1 MKKIICLVVVVLM
14 IAAVAIA
21 AKKMVITEKNL
32 PDLKGTWEGILSFGE
47 FDAGT
52 SPVKLE
58 ILNDSVPV
66 KARLTIWNVPNQLTI
81 RLGASGGQQVL
92 EFEDGTITSQ
102 GTLMWVGAA
111 AKNFFEVSLSGE
123 KKLAAWYYYK
133 GMKGDATLKKK

>member
-32 PDLKGTWEGILSFGE
+32 FGLKGTWEGILSFGE
-47 FDAGT
+47 FDWGT

-66 KARLTIWNVPNQLTI
+66 KARLTISKVPDQLAI
-81 RLGASGGQQVL
+81 RLGASSGQQVL
-92 EFEDGTITSQ
+92 EFDDGTITSQ

-123 KKLAAWYYYK
+123 KKLGAWYYYR

>member
-1 MKKIICLVVVVLM
+1 MKNIICLVLALLM

-32 PDLKGTWEGILSFGE
+32 SGLKGTWEGILSFGE

-52 SPVKLE
+52 SSVKLE

-66 KARLTIWNVPNQLTI
+66 KARLTIWKVPDQLAI
-81 RLGASGGQQVL
+81 RLGASSGQQVF
-92 EFEDGTITSQ
+92 EFDDGTITSQ

-111 AKNFFEVSLSGE
+111 AKNFFEVSLTSE
-123 KKLAAWYYYK
+123 KKLEAWYYYK

>member
-1 MKKIICLVVVVLM
+1 MKKIICLVLVVLM

-58 ILNDSVPV
+58 ILNISVPV
-66 KARLTIWNVPNQLTI
+66 KARLTIRNVPD
-81 RLGASGGQQVL
+81 RLATRFGATGGEQVL
-92 EFEDGTITSQ
+92 EFNDGTITSQ
-102 GTLMWVGAA
+102 GTLMWVGAT

-123 KKLAAWYYYK
+123 KKLGAWYYYK
-133 GMKGDATLKKK
+133 GMKGNATLKKK

>member
-1 MKKIICLVVVVLM
+1 MKKTICLVVVVLM

-32 PDLKGTWEGILSFGE
+32 SDLKGTWEGILSFGE
-47 FDAGT
+47 FDWGT

-66 KARLTIWNVPNQLTI
+66 KARLTIWNVPNQVAI

-92 EFEDGTITSQ
+92 EFNDGTITSQ
-102 GTLMWVGAA
+102 GTLMWVGAV

-123 KKLAAWYYYK
+123 KKLGAWYYYK
-133 GMKGDATLKKK
+133 GIKGDGTLKKK